1 MGEMIG
7 VEILNRHG
15 GVIAR
20 QRCAGDTLRIGRGYD
35 NDVVIDDPFVAAA
48 HLRVARGEDGRLVA
62 EDLGSA
68 NGTYLGHGRERV
80 QRRVIGGDDILRIG
94 HSYLRLREASH
105 AVAPERTA
113 EGSARAYLVT
123 AGVGAAAF
131 GLETLILWLN
141 QTTQPHFS
149 SYATGLLALAG
160 VTLVWVAIWA
170 LLCRIFSGHAR
181 FQRHLRFAFA
191 GLLAYAA
198 LRMVASWIAFALPWP
213 TLVSYEYIGTWCLL
227 AAIGFFSLREIS
239 PFRLR
244 LKGGVIAGLAALAI
258 ALQSFGRSESDFAVT
273 QRDYAWVLMPPS
285 LRLFAPH
292 REDAFFA
299 NVEALKAKLD
309 RDRVEAEKED

>member
-1 MGEMIG
+1 MGEMIW

-20 QRCAGDTLRIGRGYD
+20 RRCAGDTLRIGRGYD
-35 NDVVIDDPFVAAA
+35 NDVIIDDPFVAAA
-48 HLRVARGEDGRLVA
+48 HLRVARGEDGRLTV

-80 QRRVIGGDDILRIG
+80 QRRIIGGDEILRIG

-105 AVAPERTA
+105 AVAPERIA
-113 EGSARAYLVT
+113 EGASRTYLVT
-123 AGVGAAAF
+123 AGIGAAAF

-141 QTTQPHFS
+141 QTAQPHFS
-149 SYATGLLALAG
+149 FYAGALLGLAG

-181 FQRHLRFAFA
+181 FQRHLHFAFA
-191 GLLAYAA
+191 GLTAYAA
-198 LRMVASWIAFALPWP
+198 LRMVAGWTAFALPWP
-213 TLVSYEYIGTWCLL
+213 TLVSYEYVGTWCLL
-227 AAIGFFSLREIS
+227 AAVAFFSLREFS

-244 LKGGVIAGLAALAI
+244 LKGGVIAGLAVLAI
-258 ALQSFGRSESDFAVT
+258 ALQSFNRSDSDFDAGR
-273 QRDYAWVLMPPS
+273 RDYAWVLMPPA

-292 REDAFFA
+292 KEDTFFA
-299 NVEALKAKLD
+299 TVEALKAKLD